1 MWNIGNGFVENN
13 ICLGFYHV
21 HPILAT
27 GIFTHPRP
35 NPAALRQSGQRIY
48 LVLRRE
54 TPVCRKWESSLVSGF
69 NPSQNLSEFSGES
82 SAIRMEKKRNIW
94 NHHIWS
100 GPPWIKKH
108 GFPGTL
114 QWGAGI
120 SFPVVPKPP
129 CSASGKKVGV
139 FILYH
144 VFHVCLVD
152 TFTHRLKIMCHCR
165 NHPSFLVFFRI
176 FDALIDPNQV
186 GAWQLLS
193 TCITLALL
201 PGGKLIL
208 AHCKIWARARN
219 IIIVDWLLPA
229 HPMGGWPSDRTSQV
243 DLGTNKSYFLIFPQV
258 SSGCISNRETNID
271 IGNTLI
277 APHKISIRT
286 EL

>member
-129 CSASGKKVGV
+129 CSASGKKRWRFHPVPCVSCMSGWYLHTPSKNHVPLPKSSQFSSV
-139 FILYH
+139 FSH
-144 VFHVCLVD
+144 FRCLD
-152 TFTHRLKIMCHCR
+152 R
-165 NHPSFLVFFRI
+165 S
-176 FDALIDPNQV
+176 Q
-186 GAWQLLS
+186 
-193 TCITLALL
+193 
-201 PGGKLIL
+201 PGGRLTI
-208 AHCKIWARARN
+208 AQHMHHTGTFAR
-219 IIIVDWLLPA
+219 
-229 HPMGGWPSDRTSQV
+229 G
-243 DLGTNKSYFLIFPQV
+243 
-258 SSGCISNRETNID
+258 
-271 IGNTLI
+271 
-277 APHKISIRT
+277 
-286 EL
+286 